1 MRGDVPLD
9 SASTLIIV
17 LLTLAALSFVA
28 LRAADVALPLLRR
41 AVVRETLKEGSFTE
55 AASQRLRLSREVYDD
70 LVQIL
75 SMLAVS
81 AAAALLLA
89 LLVRE
94 AWLGWLPRAG
104 VVGAASLVLFSA
116 GEMAQRL
123 VVKLN
128 MRSFVLF
135 GTLIQLALW
144 PSLSLPRLL
153 RFGLPA
159 ADARVEPAP
168 SVNGDATQ
176 ERVEPSMGVEEKIAD
191 EPLEHHE
198 RAMIHAILHL
208 DETPVR
214 EIMVPRVDV
223 VTLDVLSTI
232 EQAVPKMLESGH
244 SRLPVYEESP
254 DNVIGIL
261 YARDLLATTARGQN
275 AATPAVRDLVR
286 SCFFVPESKRVDEM
300 LEEFQERRVHLA
312 VVVDEYGGVAGIVT
326 IEDLL
331 EEIVGEI
338 VDEFDREEPTVE
350 RKESGEVLV
359 DARISIDEF
368 NDEFKTDIVPQGFDT
383 LGGLLFTRLGRIPSA
398 GDEIDEAGLRFQVI
412 ATAGRRIKTVRV
424 TIQPVEADADLAEDE
439 AGRAR
444 VVHRGR

>member
-1 MRGDVPLD
+1 MRRDVPLD
-9 SASTLIIV
+9 SASTFIIA

-41 AVVRETLKEGSFTE
+41 VVVRETLKEGSFTE
-55 AASQRLRLSREVYDD
+55 AASRRLRVSREAYDD

-75 SMLAVS
+75 SMSAV
-81 AAAALLLA
+81 AACAALLLA

-94 AWLGWLPRAG
+94 EWFGWLARASIIG
-104 VVGAASLVLFSA
+104 GASLTLFSA
-116 GEMAQRL
+116 GEMVQRL

-135 GTLIQLALW
+135 GTLTQLALW
-144 PSLSLPRLL
+144 PLLSLPRLL
-153 RFGLPA
+153 RFGMRA
-159 ADARVEPAP
+159 AGARVEPAAP
-168 SVNGDATQ
+168 ANGDSPQ
-176 ERVEPSMGVEEKIAD
+176 ERVEPSMGVEEEIAD

-223 VTLDVLSTI
+223 VSLDVLSTI

-275 AATPAVRDLVR
+275 PATPMVRDLVR
-286 SCFFVPESKRVDEM
+286 PCFFVPESKRVDEM

-398 GDEIDEAGLRFQVI
+398 GDEIADVGLRFQVI

-424 TIQPVEADADLAEDE
+424 TIQPTPVEAEAVEDE
-439 AGRAR
+439 AGEPA
-444 VVHRGR
+444 